1 METPRKSIITKLSV
15 RKLESLSVPIKQ
27 NALLAL
33 MKNELTDQKLR
44 NNNKFTWCFYETK
57 LTLSI

>member
-44 NNNKFTWCFYETK
+44 NNKFTWCFHETK